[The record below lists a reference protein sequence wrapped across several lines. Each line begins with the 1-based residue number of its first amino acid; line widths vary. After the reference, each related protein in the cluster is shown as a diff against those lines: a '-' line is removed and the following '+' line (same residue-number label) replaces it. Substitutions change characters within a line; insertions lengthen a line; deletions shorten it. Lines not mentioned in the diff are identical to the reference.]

1 MKTLHKMLLKSFL
14 PVLLFSILF
23 FILILQLLDVFANLW
38 RYLAHDTGM
47 SEILTIA
54 ILYLPKCISYSL
66 PAALLFS
73 ISFILG
79 ILYQN
84 NELIAILG
92 SGTSLFR
99 LIFPLLVIG
108 ALLSLGSF
116 LFEDVVVI
124 ESYKKKNNLYRT
136 AVHQSISFSHSNVTV
151 LSVDANTIYQA
162 DYYNDKRETL
172 TNSVILI
179 RDSEGRFS
187 QRIDADWAEWNG
199 SNWVL
204 HNSQIYY
211 WENDQLRQKK
221 AAIYDEAELAEPP
234 STFRKVTRDVDEMN
248 AREAK
253 DWVFRLKKA
262 GLPYRETLTKYYKK
276 YFFALSPFIVSL
288 IAVGVGGRFKK
299 NVMLMNL
306 LVSLVVSVVYYVLQ
320 MISLILAKSGY
331 IPPMAGA
338 SAAFIVFLLAG
349 LFLLRSART

>member
-1 MKTLHKMLLKSFL
+1 MKTLYKMILKSFL
-14 PVLLFSILF
+14 PVLLFAILF
-23 FILILQLLDVFANLW
+23 FILIIQLLDVFANLW

-47 SEILTIA
+47 LEILEIA

-79 ILYQN
+79 VLYQN

-92 SGTSLFR
+92 SGISLFR
-99 LIFPLLVIG
+99 LILPLLVIG

-116 LFEDVVVI
+116 LFEDEVVI
-124 ESYKKKNNLYRT
+124 ASYKKKNDLYRA
-136 AVHQSISFSHSNVTV
+136 AVHQSVSFSHANVTI
-151 LSVDANTIYQA
+151 LSVDADTIYQA
-162 DYYNDKRETL
+162 DYYNDQRETL
-172 TNSVILI
+172 TNTVILI

-187 QRIDADWAEWNG
+187 LRIDADWAEWNG
-199 SNWVL
+199 RNWVL
-204 HNSQIYY
+204 HNSRIYR
-211 WENDQLRQKK
+211 WEQDQLKDKQV
-221 AAIYDEAELAEPP
+221 AIYDEEGLAEPP
-234 STFRKVTRDVDEMN
+234 STFRKVTRDVDEMK
-248 AREAK
+248 ALEAK

-276 YFFALSPFIVSL
+276 YFFALSPFIVCL
-288 IAVGVGGRFKK
+288 IAAGVGGRFKK

-306 LVSLVVSVVYYVLQ
+306 LVSLIISVIYYVLQ
-320 MISLILAKSGY
+320 MISLILAKNGY

-338 SAAFIVFLLAG
+338 GAAFIIFLVVG